1 MTSNWQPELEDQTTE
16 QQAGGFIYHLPQKQ
30 SQLEYQVTCHVVLE
44 DSDTQTWG
52 MARNTEGDL
61 LRQPGEGE
69 LVGRWSR
76 SPVDGLI
83 HVFLE
88 TPIMA
93 LVDKATQR
101 FAEYAEMRREKALSS
116 PKSGKTRAP
125 RTPTPAPIP
134 SEELTTISNLRKLL
148 GK

>member
-1 MTSNWQPELEDQTTE
+1 MASNWEPEQEQEELEPVRTSP
-16 QQAGGFIYHLPQKQ
+16 LMPL
-30 SQLEYQVTCHVVLE
+30 SYQVNAHIALE

-52 MARNTEGDL
+52 MAKDTEGSFTWKT
-61 LRQPGEGE
+61 GEGVI
-69 LVGRWSR
+69 VGKWSR

-83 HVFLE
+83 HLFLE

-101 FAEYAEMRREKALSS
+101 FAEYAEMRREKAVS
-116 PKSGKTRAP
+116 PKSGRT
-125 RTPTPAPIP
+125 RTPKVPAPAPAP
-134 SEELTTISNLRKLL
+134 SEELITISNLRKLL

>member
-1 MTSNWQPELEDQTTE
+1 MVTKWEPEQEEEDSQP
-16 QQAGGFIYHLPQKQ
+16 K
-30 SQLEYQVTCHVVLE
+30 LEYQVNAHITLE

-52 MARNTEGDL
+52 MVKDTEDNFL
-61 LRQPGEGE
+61 WKPGEGI
-69 LVGRWSR
+69 LVGKWSR

-88 TPIMA
+88 TPLMA

-101 FAEYAEMRREKALSS
+101 FAEYAERRRTTSS
-116 PKSGKTRAP
+116 APKTRSKSS
-125 RTPTPAPIP
+125 RTPKVEPVAIPA
-134 SEELTTISNLRKLL
+134 EELTTINNLRKLL